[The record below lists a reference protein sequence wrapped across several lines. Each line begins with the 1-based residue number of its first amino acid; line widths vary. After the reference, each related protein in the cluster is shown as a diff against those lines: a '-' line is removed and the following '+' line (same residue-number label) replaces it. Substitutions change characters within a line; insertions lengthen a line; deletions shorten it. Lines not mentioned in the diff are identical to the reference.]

1 MAESIKI
8 DLINFSPD
16 RDNSAFA
23 IADVFDVQINCIKI
37 NQKLNQEIGSF
48 QVNKFSA
55 LLKVFQDQFSST
67 KEKERNIKLT
77 VDSSA
82 INFDISFVG
91 LIVLFKSKFPNV
103 SFEISLQ
110 LNDKPFFRFS
120 EVLYALNAWN
130 FELTGTELYS
140 VTKNGKKL
148 KPPSNETE
156 RVFPIFK
163 INPDSFS
170 NYFVKTDNDWNIE
183 KILSNIPSEK
193 LKYSIESL
201 YSIHY
206 ATDESLKEKNYR
218 LFKDLINEYRGN
230 IQWKNNSSVIFKHYV
245 KMLCYF
251 DLATDQTKGILDLA
265 NLPIKK
271 HKKYGLSDEEMLQL
285 KKDMT
290 TILSQLNQQPVFFN
304 LLFSILAVRNLERKV
319 EDFKS
324 YTMSI
329 SELFAFTK
337 NMFLGIREIARNIVE
352 HTSSKEGIISARI
365 YDAQTL
371 LNLKTADAQFE
382 LERFVKKEELQIAE
396 DYLDIIVFDEGE
408 KGIIAKTIENV
419 KTISNSLVSD
429 NRKIYLEDIS
439 NLENGKTLLKDFYNL
454 NDFKLNYHAIKASSH
469 WGLIIFTNLITKN
482 RGFTKVVTN
491 NSKNTYK
498 ESCVNFFGVLEHS
511 PKVENTFAT
520 GTYYNV
526 ILPLDKKLNLGET
539 TIGNNVPKVVDF
551 STQNHIELL
560 KYQSVNSVKEIKN
573 DGEYYLLQIKILDH
587 IEKNITDTYRLEFE
601 VAKSISMSFKENTGK
616 KIKSK
621 FLPVLDF
628 AGCED
633 RFEQSKLIRLI
644 GSLQLFYD
652 FTSLIITNIRTSE
665 MQNLS
670 DTLSLKSVVSNKS
683 LWNGNHFVLV
693 YSYTERQGKREYQTD
708 IIGGSTYNDWNILRN
723 KLFSTHLTYYRSL
736 FEIQQELLSE
746 ETKESIRT
754 SPIFIGHN
762 NAVQNFEL
770 ILKYDKKNLYEYAI
784 EYILDKEI
792 DKGVSSI
799 EDNREIGYR
808 IADSHF
814 KLGSKTHIQDFIYA
828 KRLFQIGYYTNKF
841 AFQVSQYIIQSL
853 ASKKY
858 ELKGDHSITL
868 IGYAEYSQMLL
879 NRVERILSD
888 SGIISKYGIKKIN
901 HDLLNDV
908 DTLQFIKEESINQNI
923 IIIVPIN
930 TTFSTS
936 IKIEIELVKVLTK
949 RFTEKYKVD
958 NNREP
963 SADEVEIYI
972 SNFNFFEPFINI
984 ILVSHN
990 DLNNAEYVN
999 SLNKYL
1005 DIKSEETEADNFI
1018 YPYKV
1023 FKWRSIESISKEVVV
1038 ETNKLLKKASEFKFF
1053 EERKQKYFISVTSK
1067 WYLPDTCIYCFPKS
1081 QETKTENQLEDI
1093 SIIHER
1099 ALLETDKTSVTPDLL
1114 LELPQSFKKTE
1125 EEKLKYDKDIWLNE
1139 SCHRYGHFVHMH
1151 QHYLHFIEAN
1161 GFFNFHLKKIR
1172 EWAKSC
1178 REILELQC
1186 PNIFQKSVLLISP
1199 SERNNTYFLEFVNRY
1214 FFDDSAS
1221 IIHYEVKGDYVE
1233 NYQKF
1238 FKEII
1243 TKSDY
1248 IFYVDDFI
1256 KSGNTFHLVNDFVK
1270 YCNREYSNKGNKA
1283 CSGLI
1288 SLISKADNFSKR
1300 DIISLLSGEGNENN
1314 VASRYLTFYELN
1326 IYNISAE
1333 NCPICFEKKRY
1344 LELADNSILDTVKHY
1359 FLTKVNKLR
1368 EQEVTTHNNI
1378 ITNGWEKFHPL
1389 VKDNY
1394 RISIPWYDNAKRE
1407 IIELYET
1414 YQSDRVPGKK
1424 YLKILIENEL
1434 NYLLSNDKD
1443 LQKKILDPIAKLD
1456 VNNGENIQKN
1466 KDLLKEIIEKL
1477 KQRPPFSKLLDS
1489 YNQTSIELFDGIFYD
1504 LVIKVFTLQP
1514 FVNIKHLR
1522 EKSFSW
1528 VIIELHNHLNK
1539 MVGSKSFIF
1548 NDFRRLKFL
1557 LRRATLM
1564 GSNYAIRSQTLLK
1577 IKLIFKNYSADEKQK
1592 YEKARVDKYNEAK
1605 YELGILTEK
1614 LTYKQKEIND
1624 FQPDAKEGMFAERGK
1639 EKLVK
1644 ELIELKNKIS
1654 YIEQLIRNI
1663 EYKNN
1668 SLHEFNY
1675 FYVSLI
1681 KELLIGNESKVIK
1694 LEENVNEILNDIDK
1708 EVEKDF
1714 YYLLKLIQ
1722 YENTIIIKQGLKII
1736 VKEYIKASN
1745 ISFENKFS
1753 KPEVRKALIE
1763 GFKNSMGDTRL
1774 SSLKKFIGFENFD
1787 NWLLGKDKN
1796 CTRESFYRYLHL
1808 LYLLTVLS
1816 NEDKNSK
1823 AESHKTSLENKT
1835 KTILQNIF
1843 RIACDPNFSKHNIN
1857 ETSAISYKDNINSG
1871 AFITL
1876 KFRSELDEYTKPDEL
1891 FLAYATK
1898 VENQKSNLPLLKIEI
1913 DEESLSYFMIN
1924 GLCKTSEIQGNNE
1937 NLKPRT
1943 ILEFKISNSDW
1954 LPVMSDISPIE
1965 PKFKNRNSIKPS
1977 LQDRFSKIYKK
1988 PVIKNSFTENIFNEG
2003 NYSNYGLFRI
2013 SKLDIVENNVINNG
2027 TAIISFFSDEI
2038 NGFEVNRLRLLML
2051 LKDSLQKFIEVH
2063 YESDSITAFVNE
2075 RVKLKEY
2082 EKLSHGFKDY
2092 LENLTKVA
2100 HNPNEFENRN
2110 SLIDVLY
2117 DIVKRGPILQNLIAP
2132 IEEKRKAHVPINR
2145 SFLES
2150 KENSDISNGLDIQC
2164 WSLNCIMKYTEDL
2177 IKLIVKN
2184 EVAGSQ
2190 NYSDKKI
2197 DINIVE
2203 TNNTKIE
2210 IEFSLTIFRT
2220 IISEVVVNAKK
2231 RQLLS
2236 NKDFNFSIEVSH
2248 DNDDSNLYWIE
2259 FKNTVDKVEGEDAI
2273 SLKKLLQLQKN
2284 TIQFNTKGLGLIK
2297 KLCFVSTGHF
2307 PFIDYD
2313 FNASIFLIKIPLKT
2327 IYHE

>member
-1 MAESIKI
+1 MTESIKI
-8 DLINFSPD
+8 DLINFSYD
-16 RDNSAFA
+16 GDNSAFSK
-23 IADVFDVQINCIKI
+23 ADTFDVQINCIKI

-48 QVNKFSA
+48 HVNKFSS
-55 LLKVFQDQFSST
+55 LLKVLQDQFSAK
-67 KEKERNIKLT
+67 KEKERNVKLT
-77 VDSSA
+77 FDSTA
-82 INFDISFVG
+82 INFDISLVG

-103 SFEISLQ
+103 AFEIVLP
-110 LNDKPFFRFS
+110 LKDEPFFRFS
-120 EVLYALNAWN
+120 DVLYALNNWN
-130 FELTGTELYS
+130 LELNGTELYAI
-140 VTKNGKKL
+140 TKNGQKV
-148 KPPSNETE
+148 KPSHNEPAK
-156 RVFPIFK
+156 VFPIFK

-170 NYFVKTDNDWNIE
+170 NYFVKTNNDWNIE
-183 KILSNIPSEK
+183 KILSAIPIEK

-206 ATDESLKEKNYR
+206 ATEETIKEKNYR
-218 LFKDLINEYRGN
+218 LFKDLINEYRES
-230 IQWKNNSSVIFKHYV
+230 IQWKNNSSVIFKQYV

-251 DLATDQTKGILDLA
+251 DLATDQTKAIFDLA
-265 NLPIKK
+265 NIPIKK
-271 HKKYGLSDEEMLQL
+271 HKKYGLSVEEMLQL
-285 KKDMT
+285 KKDMN
-290 TILSQLNQQPVFFN
+290 TIISQLNQQPIFFN

-329 SELFAFTK
+329 SELFDFTK
-337 NMFLGIREIARNIVE
+337 NMFLGIREVARNIVE
-352 HTSSKEGIISARI
+352 HTDSKEGIISARI
-365 YDAQTL
+365 YDSQTL
-371 LNLKTADAQFE
+371 LNLKTSGAKFE
-382 LERFVKKEELQIAE
+382 LKRFFKKEKSLEIE
-396 DYLDIIVFDEGE
+396 DYLDIIIFDEGE
-408 KGIIAKTIENV
+408 KGIITKTIENV
-419 KTISNSLVSD
+419 KTISTSLVS
-429 NRKIYLEDIS
+429 NNKKLYLEDIS
-439 NLENGKTLLKDFYNL
+439 NLENEKTLLKDFYNI

-469 WGLIIFTNLITKN
+469 WGLIIFTNLINKN
-482 RGFTKVVTN
+482 RGFTKVITN
-491 NSKNTYK
+491 SYK
-498 ESCVNFFGVLEHS
+498 STGKEACITFFDVLEHS
-511 PKVENTFAT
+511 PKVENTFTT

-526 ILPLDKKLNLGET
+526 ILPLDKKLNLGVT
-539 TIGNNVPKVVDF
+539 TIGNNVPKVVEF

-560 KYQSVNSVKEIKN
+560 KYQSVNSVNDIKN

-587 IEKNITDTYRLEFE
+587 IEKNTIDTYRLEFE
-601 VAKSISMSFKENTGK
+601 VAKSISKSFKENTDR

-628 AGCED
+628 SGCED

-652 FTSLIITNIRTSE
+652 FTSIIITNIRTSE

-670 DTLSLKSVVSNKS
+670 DTLSLKSMVSNKT

-693 YSYTERQGKREYQTD
+693 YSYTERKGKREYQTD

-723 KLFSTHLTYYRSL
+723 KLFTTHLTYYRSL
-736 FEIQQELLSE
+736 FEINQELLSE
-746 ETKESIRT
+746 ETKESIMT

-762 NAVQNFEL
+762 IAVQNFEL
-770 ILKYDKKNLYEYAI
+770 ILSYDKKNLFEYAI

-792 DKGVSSI
+792 DKEVTTSSI

-888 SGIISKYGIKKIN
+888 SGIINRYGIKKIN
-901 HDLLNDV
+901 HDLLSDV
-908 DTLQFIKEESINQNI
+908 DTLKFIKEESINQNI

-958 NNREP
+958 NDREP
-963 SADEVEIYI
+963 SAYEIEMHI
-972 SNFNFFEPFINI
+972 SKFNFFEPFINI
-984 ILVSHN
+984 ILVSHE
-990 DLNNAEYVN
+990 DLNNSQYVN

-1023 FKWRSIESISKEVVV
+1023 FKWRSIDSISKEVVV
-1038 ETNKLLKKASEFKFF
+1038 ETNKLLKKVSEFKFF

-1067 WYLPDTCIYCFPKS
+1067 WYLPDTCIYCFPKN
-1081 QETKTENQLEDI
+1081 QETKTEKQLEDI

-1125 EEKLKYDKDIWLNE
+1125 EEKLKQDKDIWLNE
-1139 SCHRYGHFVHMH
+1139 SCHRYGHFVHMN

-1161 GFFNFHLKKIR
+1161 GFFNFQIKKIR
-1172 EWAKSC
+1172 VWARNC
-1178 REILELQC
+1178 RENLELQY
-1186 PNIFQKSVLLISP
+1186 PSIFQQSVLLISP

-1214 FFDDSAS
+1214 IFDDSAS

-1270 YCNREYSNKGNKA
+1270 YCNREYGNKGNKA
-1283 CSGLI
+1283 CNGLI
-1288 SLISKADNFSKR
+1288 SLISKADNFSKN
-1300 DIISLLSGEGNENN
+1300 DILSSLSDARNENTISN
-1314 VASRYLTFYELN
+1314 KYLTFYELN
-1326 IYNISAE
+1326 IYNISVE

-1368 EQEVTTHNNI
+1368 EQEATTHNSI
-1378 ITNGWEKFHPL
+1378 ISNGWEKFHPL

-1394 RISIPWYDNAKRE
+1394 KISIPWNDNAKKE

-1414 YQSDRVPGKK
+1414 YRSARVPGKK
-1424 YLKILIENEL
+1424 YLKLLIENEL
-1434 NYLLSNDKD
+1434 NYLLSNDKE
-1443 LQKKILDPIAKLD
+1443 LQKRLIEPIAKLD
-1456 VNNGENIQKN
+1456 INNGENIEKN
-1466 KDLLKEIIEKL
+1466 KELLNSIIEKL
-1477 KQRPPFSKLLDS
+1477 KQRPPFSKLRDN
-1489 YNQTSIELFDGIFYD
+1489 YNQTSLMLFDSIFYD

-1514 FVNIKHLR
+1514 FVNIKQLR

-1528 VIIELHNHLNK
+1528 VIIELHDHLNK
-1539 MVGSKSFIF
+1539 MVSSKSCVF

-1577 IKLIFKNYSADEKQK
+1577 IKLIFKNYSTNEKEK
-1592 YEKARVDKYNEAK
+1592 YEKARVDKYNKAK
-1605 YELGILTEK
+1605 SELEILI
-1614 LTYKQKEIND
+1614 KQLGSTQQRINV
-1624 FQPDAKEGMFAERGK
+1624 FKPDAKEGVLAELTK
-1639 EKLVK
+1639 VKLEEDIV
-1644 ELIELKNKIS
+1644 ELKNKIS

-1694 LEENVNEILNDIDK
+1694 LEENVNEILNNLDK
-1708 EVEKDF
+1708 DVEKDF

-1722 YENTIIIKQGLKII
+1722 YENTIIVKQGLKII
-1736 VKEYIKASN
+1736 VKEYIQSSN
-1745 ISFENKFS
+1745 INFENKFS
-1753 KPEVRKALIE
+1753 KPAVRKALIE

-1774 SSLKKFIGFENFD
+1774 SSLKKFIGLESFD
-1787 NWLLGKDKN
+1787 NWQSGKDKK
-1796 CTRESFYRYLHL
+1796 CTRESFYYYLHL

-1816 NEDKNSK
+1816 NEEKNSK
-1823 AESHKTSLENKT
+1823 AEFHKTSLENKT
-1835 KTILQNIF
+1835 KAILQNLF
-1843 RIACDPNFSKHNIN
+1843 RIACDPNFNSHKID
-1857 ETSAISYKDNINSG
+1857 EDSIISYNDNINSG

-1876 KFRSELDEYTKPDEL
+1876 KFRSEMDEYTKPDEL
-1891 FLAYATK
+1891 FLAYSTK
-1898 VENQKSNLPLLKIEI
+1898 VEEQQPNLPLLGIEI
-1913 DEESLSYFMIN
+1913 DDESLSYFMIN
-1924 GLCKTSEIQGNNE
+1924 GLCKTSEIKGNKE
-1937 NLKPRT
+1937 HLKPRT
-1943 ILEFKISNSDW
+1943 ILEFKKVNEGW
-1954 LPVMSDISPIE
+1954 LPVMSDIAPIE
-1965 PKFKNRNSIKPS
+1965 PKLNNSNARRPNLS
-1977 LQDRFSKIYKK
+1977 DSFSKIYKK
-1988 PVIKNSFTENIFNEG
+1988 PIIKDSFTENVFNDG
-2003 NYSNYGLFRI
+2003 NYLNYGLFRI
-2013 SKLDIVENNVINNG
+2013 SKLEIAKDEVLNKGSAVI
-2027 TAIISFFSDEI
+2027 TFFSDDEK
-2038 NGFEVNRLRLLML
+2038 GFDINRLRLIML
-2051 LKDSLQKFIEVH
+2051 VKDYLQKFIEVH
-2063 YESDSITAFVNE
+2063 YESDSISAFVNE
-2075 RVKLKEY
+2075 RIKLKEY
-2082 EKLSHGFKDY
+2082 EKLSHGFKKY
-2092 LENLTKVA
+2092 LSDLSKAAYNTGTIESR
-2100 HNPNEFENRN
+2100 EI
-2110 SLIDVLY
+2110 LIDVLY
-2117 DIVKRGPILQNLIAP
+2117 DIVKTGPILQNLIAK
-2132 IEEKRKAHVPINR
+2132 IEEKRRLREELSK
-2145 SFLES
+2145 SFFQL
-2150 KENSDISNGLDIQC
+2150 KENAEIKEGLEIQ
-2164 WSLNCIMKYTEDL
+2164 SITLRTIIQLLTDL
-2177 IKLIVKN
+2177 TSVIVKN
-2184 EVAGSQ
+2184 DVSGSNSYSGKRFDFVPVLEISIDKTF
-2190 NYSDKKI
+2190 NYSK
-2197 DINIVE
+2197 
-2203 TNNTKIE
+2203 
-2210 IEFSLTIFRT
+2210 SIFRT
-2220 IISEVVVNAKK
+2220 VISEIIVNAKK
-2231 RQLLS
+2231 RQKENLNEFELYLKVTLDETD
-2236 NKDFNFSIEVSH
+2236 KD
-2248 DNDDSNLYWIE
+2248 LYWFE
-2259 FKNTVDKVEGEDAI
+2259 FKNPSDKPI
-2273 SLKKLLQLQKN
+2273 PLKKLQQIRKN
-2284 TIQFNTKGLGLIK
+2284 TILFNTKGLGLVK
-2297 KLCFVSTGHF
+2297 RLCFVSTGYY
-2307 PFIDYD
+2307 PIVD
-2313 FNASIFLIKIPLKT
+2313 FDNNTNMFTIKIPIKS
-2327 IYHE
+2327 IYNG